1 MSYSIITG
9 NSQPLHSIAHARTGD
24 KGDTSLISVIPFA
37 PEMKGELRGILT
49 SDRVADHFGMAPTDV
64 TVFGPTLEGVFIIRL
79 SRRLSGGV
87 TRSLSPDPH
96 GKTLAFHLLEMV
108 TAS

>member
-1 MSYSIITG
+1 MTSSTTE
-9 NSQPLHSIAHARTGD
+9 NSQALHAIAHARTGD

-37 PEMKGELRGILT
+37 PELQDELHGILT
-49 SDRVADHFGMAPTDV
+49 QDRVADHFGMAPADV

-79 SRRLSGGV
+79 NRRLYGGV

-108 TAS
+108 TAL